1 MVELHERLTTGNPY
15 TGMWRMELFDD
26 RLCPTRYGMH
36 PCTSGLSI
44 NGRRM
49 TDILV
54 FLSEVMQQHTP
65 AGIHPISEA
74 LIRIIY
80 HCAL

>member
-1 MVELHERLTTGNPY
+1 
-15 TGMWRMELFDD
+15 
-26 RLCPTRYGMH
+26 MH
-36 PCTSGLSI
+36 PFTSGLSI